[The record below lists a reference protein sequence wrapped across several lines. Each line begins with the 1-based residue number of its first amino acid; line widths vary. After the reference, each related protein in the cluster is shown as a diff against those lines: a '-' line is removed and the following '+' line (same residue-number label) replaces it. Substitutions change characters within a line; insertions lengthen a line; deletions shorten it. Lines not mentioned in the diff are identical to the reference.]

1 MAQDNNSLGNPLQ
14 KYFRQP
20 KIYIRLPS
28 QGKFWK
34 PGSLEQTENSEYPV
48 YAMTAKDEL
57 GFKTPDS
64 LINGQSTV
72 DVVQSCIPNIKD
84 AWQMPNIDLDAILI
98 AIRIASYGEMMD
110 IETTVPKIDEKRN
123 FQVDLRKLLDQLQSV
138 EFNEALEIDDLV
150 IFLRPLN
157 YSEFTKN
164 ALKTFEEQRLF
175 SVLNNA
181 GNMSETEKLA
191 KFNESFVKLTELN
204 VTAVRDSISAIK
216 AGDDVVSQQSH
227 IDEFIRNADSKF
239 FNAILDH
246 IETEKNKFAIQPLT
260 VTTDPEEQQQG
271 APETYQVPIVFDQS
285 NFFA

>member
-28 QGKFWK
+28 QDKFWK
-34 PGSLEQTENSEYPV
+34 PGSLEQTENGEYPV

-84 AWQMPNIDLDAILI
+84 AWQMPSIDLDAILI

-157 YSEFTKN
+157 YSEFTKT

-181 GNMSETEKLA
+181 GSMSETEKLA

-260 VTTDPEEQQQG
+260 VTTDLEEQQQG

>member
-1 MAQDNNSLGNPLQ
+1 MAQNNNSLGNPLQ

-34 PGSLEQTENSEYPV
+34 PGSLELTENGEYPV

-57 GFKTPDS
+57 SFKTPDS

-110 IETTVPKIDEKRN
+110 IETTVPKIDEKRS
-123 FQVDLRKLLDQLQSV
+123 FQIDLRMLLDQLQSA
-138 EFNEALEIDDLV
+138 EFNESLEIDDLV
-150 IFLRPLN
+150 ILLRPLN

-175 SVLNNA
+175 SVLTNA
-181 GNMSETEKLA
+181 ENMSETEKIA
-191 KFNESFVKLTELN
+191 KFNESFVNLTELN

-216 AGDDVVSQQSH
+216 VGDDIVSQQSH

-246 IETEKNKFAIQPLT
+246 IEAEKNKFAIQPLT
-260 VTTDPEEQQQG
+260 VNSDPEEQQQG